1 MRQILVQNN
10 FFILTQFDLNQ
21 TELLFAPKYNSSLQ
35 KDFYKRRFNALS
47 LIAPHLKWVES
58 MPENEF
64 DVALAWDAIYEKKT
78 FGNKLDPI
86 QNRLFS
92 SLPFKLPQ
100 SFTPFRQL
108 AEVHL
113 PSLFNSA
120 TPPWDEEIKK
130 ELHYYFVEKK
140 LPLTY
145 LNTRNEML
153 GRDGSTKFSPFLST
167 GFLDVRYLYNEVR
180 QFESIHGATKSTGWI
195 IFELLWREF
204 FYWHYQEN
212 SRSYFSRNGLKSLDF
227 SPITEHTLS
236 ELSNMKGD
244 PFFHAA
250 LNELVSTGYLSNR
263 TRQIFASIWINDL
276 ELEWRSGAK
285 LFEEHLI
292 DYDVY
297 SNYGNWMYLAG
308 VGVDPRGKRYF
319 NVKKQLEL
327 YDPKGEYLKTW
338 GKLV

>member
-1 MRQILVQNN
+1 MRRILVQNN
-10 FFILTQFDLNQ
+10 FFLLTPFDLNQ
-21 TELLFAPKYNSSLQ
+21 TEVLFAPKYKSTIQ
-35 KDFYKRRFNALS
+35 KDFFKRRFNALS

-58 MPENEF
+58 ISENEF
-64 DVALAWDAIYEKKT
+64 DVALAWDAFYEKKT

-92 SLPFKLPQ
+92 SLPFKLQ
-100 SFTPFRQL
+100 ESFTPFRQL

-113 PSLFNSA
+113 PLLFNSA

-130 ELHYYFVEKK
+130 ELHYYFVDKK

-153 GRDGSTKFSPFLST
+153 GRDGSTKFSSFLSS
-167 GFLDVRYLYNEVR
+167 GFLDVRYLYNEVK

-204 FYWHYQEN
+204 FYWHYQKYP
-212 SRSYFSRNGLKSLDF
+212 RHYFSKNGLKSLDF
-227 SPITEHTLS
+227 SVVQTHTPQ
-236 ELSNMKGD
+236 ELQNMNVY

-250 LNELVSTGYLSNR
+250 LNELLSTGFLSNR
-263 TRQIFASIWINDL
+263 ARQIFASIWINDL
-276 ELEWRSGAK
+276 QLDWRSGAK
-285 LFEEHLI
+285 LFEENLI

-319 NVKKQLEL
+319 NVDKQLEN
-327 YDPKGEYLKTW
+327 YDPSGAYLKTW
-338 GKLV
+338 K

>member
-1 MRQILVQNN
+1 MKRILAQNN
-10 FFILTQFDLNQ
+10 FFLLTQFDLNQ
-21 TELLFAPKYNSSLQ
+21 TEVLFTPKYYSIHQKNFFKKRFISLS
-35 KDFYKRRFNALS
+35 F
-47 LIAPHLKWVES
+47 IAPHLKWVETI
-58 MPENEF
+58 PENEF
-64 DVALAWDAIYEKKT
+64 DVALAWDAINEKKAL
-78 FGNKLDPI
+78 GEKLDPI

-92 SLPFKLPQ
+92 SLPFKLPE

-145 LNTRNEML
+145 LDTRNEML
-153 GRDGSTKFSPFLST
+153 GRDGSTKFSPFLSS

-212 SRSYFSRNGLKSLDF
+212 SRSYFSRFGLKSLDF
-227 SPITEHTLS
+227 SPVTKYPLDEIKK
-236 ELSNMKGD
+236 MKVH

-250 LNELVSTGYLSNR
+250 LKELVSTGYLSNR
-263 TRQIFASIWINDL
+263 ARQIFASIWINDL

-285 LFEEHLI
+285 LFEENLI

-319 NVKKQLEL
+319 NVDKQLET
-327 YDPKGEYLKTW
+327 YDPHGYYLKTW
-338 GKLV
+338 K

>member
-1 MRQILVQNN
+1 LKRIIAQNN
-10 FFILTQFDLNQ
+10 FFHLTQFDLNQ
-21 TELLFAPKYNSSLQ
+21 SEVLFSPKYNSSHQ
-35 KDFYKRRFNALS
+35 KDFFKRRFNALS
-47 LIAPHLKWVES
+47 VIAPHLKWVES
-58 MPENEF
+58 ISDYEF
-64 DVALAWDAIYEKKT
+64 DVVLAWDAHDEKKM
-78 FGNKLDPI
+78 FGKKLKSI

-92 SLPFKLPQ
+92 TLPFKLPE

-108 AEVHL
+108 AEVQL

-120 TPPWDEEIKK
+120 TPPWDDEIKK

-145 LNTRNEML
+145 LDTRNEML
-153 GRDGSTKFSPFLST
+153 GRDGSTKFSSFLSA
-167 GFLDVRYLYNEVR
+167 GFLDVRYLYNQVR
-180 QFESIHGATKSTGWI
+180 QFESVHSATKSTGWI

-212 SRSYFSRNGLKSLDF
+212 SRSYFSKFGLKSLDF
-227 SPITEHTLS
+227 SPVQEYGIDEIKK
-236 ELSNMKGD
+236 MKAD

-250 LNELVSTGYLSNR
+250 FNELVSTGYLSNR
-263 TRQIFASIWINDL
+263 ARQIFASIWINDL
-276 ELEWRSGAK
+276 ELDWRSGAK
-285 LFEEHLI
+285 LFEDHLI

-327 YDPKGEYLKTW
+327 YDPAGDYLRKW
-338 GKLV
+338 I